1 MADVLIGLDVGTTAT
16 KAQAFSVDGR
26 VLAAASGGYGL
37 ITPRPGWVEQSPD
50 DLIRAAGETLRQV
63 LGQLESHDRVLGLAL
78 SSQGGTTIPVGADG
92 RPTYNAISWMDQ
104 RGETQARRVR
114 EVLSADYIHTTTG
127 WPLQNLLPLQHI
139 AWLRDNCR
147 DCFSATRRF
156 VFVNDFIGHW
166 LSGEYA
172 MDPTSAGITQLF
184 NILVGDWEDRLLA
197 VAGVERQQ
205 MSPIVPC
212 GLSIGRVTASASAEI
227 GLPEGTP
234 VVNGAHDQYCA
245 AVGAGVMRPGEVL
258 LSCGTAWVLLA
269 VPDTPDAG
277 LAAQMAVGRH
287 AIDGRWGA
295 IRSLGGVGTSVEWL
309 LDTVWGGRDAGQARE
324 PLYRAMN
331 AEASAA
337 VPGVDGLRF
346 YPLAGGH
353 ANTYGPG
360 RGGFIGLTLSHS
372 RGDMA
377 RAVMEG
383 IAFELR
389 WVIEEMR
396 TAGVAVS
403 NLRMVGGASASPV
416 WPQIVADV
424 ANVEVTLPD
433 TREAAGRGAAILAG
447 VGIGLFA
454 NPEAGYAAFAGRETQ
469 LQPQPEH
476 VARYEDAFESY
487 RRGALQIEAS
497 QTRCTQRTQ

>member
-16 KAQAFSVDGR
+16 KAQAFGSDGR
-26 VLAAASGGYGL
+26 ILATASCGYGL
-37 ITPRPGWVEQSPD
+37 ITPQPGWVEQSPD
-50 DLIRAAGETLRQV
+50 DLVHAAAEALRRV
-63 LGQLESHDRVLGLAL
+63 LGQMAPHHHILGLAL
-78 SSQGGTTIPVGADG
+78 SSQGGTTIPVDADG

-104 RGETQARRVR
+104 RGESQAQRARDA
-114 EVLSADYIHTTTG
+114 LGADYIRTTTG

-139 AWLRDNCR
+139 AWLRDSR
-147 DCFSATRRF
+147 PDCFNATRHF
-156 VFVNDFIGHW
+156 MFVNDFIGRW
-166 LSGEYA
+166 LSGELA
-172 MDPTSAGITQLF
+172 MDPTNAGITQLF
-184 NILVGDWEDRLLA
+184 NIVAGDWEDRLLA
-197 VAGVERQQ
+197 LAGIERQQ
-205 MSPIVPC
+205 LSPIAPC
-212 GLSIGRVTASASAEI
+212 GRSIGQVTAVASADT
-227 GLPEGTP
+227 GLPQGTP
-234 VVNGAHDQYCA
+234 VVNGAHDQYCG

-269 VPDTPDAG
+269 VPDTPAAG

-287 AIDGRWGA
+287 AVDGRWGA

-309 LDTVWGGRDAGQARE
+309 LDTVWGGHDTSQPRE
-324 PLYRAMN
+324 ALYQAMN

-337 VPGVDGLRF
+337 LPGVDGLRF

-353 ANTYGPG
+353 ASTYGPG
-360 RGGFIGLTLSHS
+360 RGGFVGLTLSHT

-396 TAGVAVS
+396 SAGVAVS

-416 WPQIVADV
+416 WPQIVADT

-433 TREAAGRGAAILAG
+433 TLEAAARGAAILAG
-447 VGIGLFA
+447 VGVGLFA
-454 NPEAGYAAFAGRETQ
+454 DPEAGYAAMAGQETR
-469 LQPQPEH
+469 LQPQPDN
-476 VARYEDAFESY
+476 VARYEEAFESY
-487 RRGALQIEAS
+487 RRKMFQIEAA
-497 QTRCTQRTQ
+497 